1 MRPRRAGVA
10 LATPLL
16 LLAAACGSQRAGVF
30 HPAGVMA
37 EASPPPSASQ
47 PAGVPEP
54 FPGKVTFSFGALPA
68 NPAQAALVTR
78 DRDFI
83 LAYYDAIYTRGRDTR
98 YRSYIANSGVLTSVQ
113 AAVAE
118 HVDAAQGFAGVDRH
132 FDTTVTPDQYAPSD
146 EDVTYCV
153 DEAGLQYTNIRTG
166 RLLGN
171 SSTPGELYYAES
183 DTFARGRQ
191 GTWKLVGTLVTP
203 YPKGQARE
211 CKP

>member
-1 MRPRRAGVA
+1 MRPRSAGVA

-30 HPAGVMA
+30 HPTGAMAAAG
-37 EASPPPSASQ
+37 PPPSAAPSRA
-47 PAGVPEP
+47 PVP
-54 FPGKVTFSFGALPA
+54 FPGKVTFRFGPLPA
-68 NPAQAALVTR
+68 GPVQAALVTR

-83 LAYYDAIYTRGRDTR
+83 LAYYDAIYTRGRDTG
-98 YRSYIANSGVLTSVQ
+98 YRSYIGNNGVLDTVQ

-118 HVDAAQGFAGVDRH
+118 HVDAGQGLAGVDRH
-132 FDTTVTPDQYAPSD
+132 FDTTVSPDQYAPRD

-153 DEAGLQYTNIRTG
+153 DEAGLQYTDIRSG
-166 RLLGN
+166 RVLGN
-171 SSTPGELYYAES
+171 SSTPGEMYYSES
-183 DTFARGRQ
+183 DTFAKDRH

-203 YPKGQARE
+203 YPKGQARG

>member
-1 MRPRRAGVA
+1 MHPRRVGVA

-30 HPAGVMA
+30 HPTGVMA
-37 EASPPPSASQ
+37 AASPPPSAAPS
-47 PAGVPEP
+47 GVPVP
-54 FPGKVTFSFGALPA
+54 FPGKVSFRFGPLPA
-68 NPAQAALVTR
+68 DPAQAALVTR

-83 LAYYDAIYTRGRDTR
+83 LAYYDAIYTRGRDTS
-98 YRSYIANSGVLTSVQ
+98 YRSYIGNNGVLDSVQ

-118 HVDAAQGFAGVDRH
+118 HVDARQGFAGVDRH
-132 FDTTVTPDQYAPSD
+132 FGTTVAPDQYAPGD

-153 DEAGLQYTNIRTG
+153 DEAGLQYTDIRSG
-166 RLLGN
+166 HVLGN
-171 SSTPGELYYAES
+171 SSTPGELYYSES
-183 DTFARGRQ
+183 DTFAKGRH

-203 YPKGQARE
+203 YPKGQARG